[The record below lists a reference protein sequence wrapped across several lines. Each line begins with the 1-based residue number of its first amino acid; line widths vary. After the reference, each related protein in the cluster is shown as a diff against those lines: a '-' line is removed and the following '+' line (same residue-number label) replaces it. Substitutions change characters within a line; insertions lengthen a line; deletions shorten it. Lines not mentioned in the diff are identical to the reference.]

1 MDFSYCTAIFLC
13 LTFEEDPSNQ
23 TDDIEVVMPGELLFF
38 LLGAGIG
45 GAAMWFV
52 ACALAATGY
61 SSTAD
66 GATVQSITA
75 RLEREGIRNS
85 PSMKGRPP
93 AHRATP

>member
-1 MDFSYCTAIFLC
+1 M
-13 LTFEEDPSNQ
+13 
-23 TDDIEVVMPGELLFF
+23 VMPGELLFF

-45 GAAMWFV
+45 GAAMWFA
-52 ACALAATGY
+52 ACALAATKY

-85 PSMKGRPP
+85 RSVKGQP
-93 AHRATP
+93 ATHRAQAR